1 MKRDVDIDELMSALA
16 RTSYWERR
24 KFLRRITKPA
34 YPRYLYRYRPGY
46 PESNEW
52 STRLR
57 DVLVESRLWLSAPVD
72 FNDPFD
78 MTGRV
83 VLSASGRD
91 VRARVEKLIKEQ
103 RPNLRWKD
111 RKVEVSR
118 IMRDW
123 QNTMPDLLQS
133 SIDKNLAKVGVC
145 SLSED
150 ARNIQMWSHYA
161 SDHRGIVLQFEVA
174 RDPLVFVRAVRIQ
187 YDDQYPLLNWVGDS
201 GNELRTAILRKHSG
215 WSYERERRIIE
226 INLAHTYLPFRPE
239 ALTGIIF
246 GCRADAAVRAGV
258 QQLLDERRARGAPT
272 VHLYDAKKH
281 LSRFKIV
288 IHRASTIVGT
298 AQ

>member
-1 MKRDVDIDELMSALA
+1 MERDVDIGRLMSALA
-16 RTSYWERR
+16 RASYQERR

-46 PESNEW
+46 VGGGEW
-52 STRLR
+52 SARLR
-57 DVLVESRLWLSAPVD
+57 DILVESRLWLSAPAD

-83 VLSASGRD
+83 VLTSSGKD
-91 VRARVEKLIKEQ
+91 IRARVEKLIKEQ
-103 RPNLRWKD
+103 RQNLKWKE

-118 IMRDW
+118 IMYDW
-123 QNTMPDLLQS
+123 QNTMPELLQS
-133 SIDKNLAKVGVC
+133 SIDKSLAKVGVC
-145 SLSED
+145 SFSTD

-174 RDPLVFVRAVRIQ
+174 RDPLVFVRAVRVQ

-201 GNELRTAILRKHSG
+201 GNDLRTAILRKHSG
-215 WSYERERRIIE
+215 WSYEREHRIID

-246 GCRADAAVRAGV
+246 GCRADSTVRTGV
-258 QQLLDERRARGAPT
+258 QRLLDERRVRGAPE
-272 VHLYDAKKH
+272 VRLYDAKKH
-281 LSRFKIV
+281 MSRFEIV
-288 IHRASTIVGT
+288 IYRTKSG
-298 AQ
+298 QP